1 MFDRTIAERNIGM
14 RRIFYALLA
23 GSALG
28 VCSVSAENP
37 AALNQK
43 NPLPEQIEKIRAL
56 STLVQPPAVHPA
68 EGLELN
74 AGTPGQRLIG
84 DSEKY
89 DVRPLF
95 FEGLPYKGKPTRV
108 FAWYGVPKNSIGK
121 VPAVVLVHGGGGTAF
136 SEWVRQWNDRGFAA
150 LAIAHEGQLEIR
162 EDPKK
167 RVWKKHDWPGPV
179 RNGIYADSA
188 EPIEDQYMYHAVAD
202 TILANSLLRSLPEV
216 DAEKVGVMGVSW
228 GGVITSTAIGIDHRF
243 AFAIPTYGC
252 GHLHDTE
259 NQWGEAL
266 GNNDLYIGAW
276 DPFLRMGEVTIPVC
290 WYSWP
295 EDNHFDLAA
304 QAKTYCAMPGPKM
317 VILRPQ
323 MKHGGA
329 WAWGPPDSYAFAKSI
344 VETGRPWAW
353 QTAVK
358 KENPVQVVFRCTKSV
373 DRAELIYTLD
383 TGFTG
388 DRTWLSAEAPFV
400 IEQHQVV
407 VSPVIPPGTT
417 GWIVNLRCGELLVSS
432 EYIDCSL

>member
-1 MFDRTIAERNIGM
+1 MTKT
-14 RRIFYALLA
+14 FYALLI

-28 VCSVSAENP
+28 LSSAF
-37 AALNQK
+37 ALNPTALHSK
-43 NPLPEQIEKIRAL
+43 NPLQEQIEKIRAL
-56 STLVQPPAVHPA
+56 STLVQPPAVYPA
-68 EGLELN
+68 EGLELK
-74 AGTPGQRLIG
+74 AGTPGQTFRG
-84 DSEKY
+84 DPDQY
-89 DVRPLF
+89 AIRPLF
-95 FEGLPYKGKPTRV
+95 FEGLPYRGKPTRV
-108 FAWYGVPKNSIGK
+108 FAWYGVPKNATGK

-150 LAIAHEGQLEIR
+150 IAIAHEGQLEIR

-167 RVWKKHDWPGPV
+167 RAWKKHDWPGPV

-202 TILANSLLRSLPEV
+202 TILANSLLRSMPEI
-216 DAEKVGVMGVSW
+216 DAEKVGIMGISW

-252 GHLHDTE
+252 GHLHDTG
-259 NQWGEAL
+259 NQWGRAL
-266 GNNDLYIGAW
+266 RKNDLYIGAW
-276 DPFLRMGEVTIPVC
+276 DPFLRMGGVTIPVC

-295 EDNHFDLAA
+295 GDAHFDLAA
-304 QAKTYCAMPGPKM
+304 QAKTYRAMPGPKM

-323 MKHGGA
+323 MKHGGV

-344 VETGRPWAW
+344 LETGKPWAW
-353 QTAVK
+353 QVAV
-358 KENPVQVVFRCTKSV
+358 ENPVQVVFHCTKPV

-400 IEQHQVV
+400 IEQHQVL

-417 GWIVNLRCGELLVSS
+417 GWIVNLWCGELLVSS
-432 EYIDCSL
+432 EYIECELSE